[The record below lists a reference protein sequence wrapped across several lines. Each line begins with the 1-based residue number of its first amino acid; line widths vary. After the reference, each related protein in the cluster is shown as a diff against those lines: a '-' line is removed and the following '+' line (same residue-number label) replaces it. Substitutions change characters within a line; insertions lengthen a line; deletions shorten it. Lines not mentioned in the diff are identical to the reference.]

1 MAAASII
8 DRLDKVRPNGP
19 GRWMACCPAHGD
31 RRASLS
37 VREFDSG
44 VVGLKCFAGCTVD
57 EVVAALGLRLED
69 LFPPRQA
76 PGEGR
81 KAERRPYSVR
91 QLIDALAV
99 ELNVAWVLLADL
111 AAGKDTTPMDR
122 FRGGVARDRCAL
134 LIEELRHV
142 R

>member
-1 MAAASII
+1 MGAASII

-37 VREFDSG
+37 VREFDTG

-76 PGEGR
+76 PGGGR
-81 KAERRPYSVR
+81 QAERRPYSVR

-111 AAGKDTTPMDR
+111 AAGKDATPMDR
-122 FRGGVARDRCAL
+122 FRGGVARDRCAM